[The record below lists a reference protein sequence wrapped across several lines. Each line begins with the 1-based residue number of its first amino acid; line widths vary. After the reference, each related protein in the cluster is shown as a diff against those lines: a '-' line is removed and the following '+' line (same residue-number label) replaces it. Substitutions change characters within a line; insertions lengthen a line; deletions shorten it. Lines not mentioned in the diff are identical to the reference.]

1 MISSSLRADGAIART
16 ASWIAGENRYTPTSA
31 RSDGGI
37 GRLLDE
43 PDDLAAYVEL
53 DDAEVARVVDVR
65 EQDLRRGRR
74 RWLAE
79 LGRSIAGR
87 QELVDEGSEIVLE
100 HVVAEVHDEVVV
112 AEEVAGDEHA
122 VGEPAGCVLVDV
134 GDLDAEARSVTHRR
148 PDLVAGLADLDDDR
162 DVFDAGRGELLDAV
176 EDDRLVGDRHELLR
190 ARCG

>member
-1 MISSSLRADGAIART
+1 MDRGREQVHAHERKVRRRD
-16 ASWIAGENRYTPTSA
+16 
-31 RSDGGI
+31 
-37 GRLLDE
+37 GRLLHE
-43 PDDLAAYVEL
+43 PNDLAANVEL
-53 DDAEVARVVDVR
+53 HDAEVARVVDVR

-74 RWLAE
+74 RGLAE

-87 QELVDEGSEIVLE
+87 QELVDEGPEIVLE
-100 HVVAEVHDEVVV
+100 HVVAEVYDEVVV
-112 AEEVAGDEHA
+112 AEEVTGDEHA
-122 VGEPAGCVLVDV
+122 VGEAARCVLVDV
-134 GDLDAEARSVTHRR
+134 RDLDAEARTVAHGR